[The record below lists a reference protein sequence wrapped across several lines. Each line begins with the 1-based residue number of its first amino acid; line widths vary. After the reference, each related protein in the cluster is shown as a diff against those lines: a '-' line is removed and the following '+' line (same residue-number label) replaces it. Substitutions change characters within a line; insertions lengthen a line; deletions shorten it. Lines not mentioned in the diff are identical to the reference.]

1 MHSAEGGDVP
11 EGPPPAPIRRSV
23 LLSRAQDDALKEVS
37 AQQGYASL
45 NSLIRQAIDAWLKRK
60 RR

>member
-1 MHSAEGGDVP
+1 MP
-11 EGPPPAPIRRSV
+11 EDQARAWIKTSIALSPAQH
-23 LLSRAQDDALKEVS
+23 AALRELS
-37 AQQGYASL
+37 AQQGQASL

>member
-1 MHSAEGGDVP
+1 MADDQSREWVT
-11 EGPPPAPIRRSV
+11 RSV
-23 LLSRAQDDALKEVS
+23 KISRAQDAALREVS
-37 AQQGYASL
+37 EQQGRASL